1 MLDVIVIGAGLAGLV
16 ATRDLEAAGREV
28 AVLEAR
34 DRIGGRVWLQ
44 RGALAGLDLDMG
56 GAWVAD
62 CQPHVWSEADRYG
75 VAREHDALP
84 TSVRWRMGDAV
95 VERSLP
101 VDVGEL
107 GELER
112 AVAALLAA
120 ARRHDA
126 TRPPDAQGLED
137 LDVPA
142 GAWIE
147 ALGLPRRVR
156 ELLLFWISACA
167 SAEPDDASLL
177 EYLRWISGADHRLWA
192 HLEAA
197 VLGWRFPAGTAALYE
212 AIAGDVRGEV
222 ALGDPVRAVAADGD
236 AVRVV
241 TGAGERPARR
251 VVVTLPVGAL
261 AGIDFTP
268 GLSEAKRAAVAQNH
282 AGQGAKVW
290 VLARGVPDDL
300 CAMGYRTRLDFLGAM
315 ETTAEGVVLVGFG
328 PSAAALD
335 VGDPEAV
342 IGAVHELAPE
352 AEVVA
357 VHAHDW
363 VGDPYSR
370 GTWAVLRPGQV
381 HAAWSAL
388 RAPEGAVHFAGAHT
402 ALRWPSFM
410 DGAVES
416 GRRVAVEADAA
427 LG

>member
-16 ATRDLEAAGREV
+16 AARDLEAAGREV
-28 AVLEAR
+28 AVVEAR
-34 DRIGGRVWLQ
+34 DRIGGRVWVQ
-44 RGALAGLDLDMG
+44 RAALAGLDLDMG

-84 TSVRWRMGDAV
+84 ASVRWRMGDAV

-101 VDVGEL
+101 VDVEDL

-222 ALGDPVRAVAADGD
+222 ALGDPSARS
-236 AVRVV
+236 
-241 TGAGERPARR
+241 RP
-251 VVVTLPVGAL
+251 T
-261 AGIDFTP
+261 
-268 GLSEAKRAAVAQNH
+268 
-282 AGQGAKVW
+282 
-290 VLARGVPDDL
+290 
-300 CAMGYRTRLDFLGAM
+300 
-315 ETTAEGVVLVGFG
+315 TTAC
-328 PSAAALD
+328 
-335 VGDPEAV
+335 
-342 IGAVHELAPE
+342 
-352 AEVVA
+352 
-357 VHAHDW
+357 
-363 VGDPYSR
+363 
-370 GTWAVLRPGQV
+370 
-381 HAAWSAL
+381 AW
-388 RAPEGAVHFAGAHT
+388 
-402 ALRWPSFM
+402 
-410 DGAVES
+410 
-416 GRRVAVEADAA
+416 
-427 LG
+427 

>member
-177 EYLRWISGADHRLWA
+177 EYLRWISGADHRVWA

-222 ALGDPVRAVAADGD
+222 ALADPVRAVAADGD

-241 TGAGERPARR
+241 TGAGERRARR

-268 GLSEAKRAAVAQNH
+268 GLSEAKSAAVAQNH

-315 ETTAEGVVLVGFG
+315 ETTAQGVVLVGFG

-342 IGAVHELAPE
+342 VGAVHELAPE